1 MSNQLLPKKKLINQ
15 YIIIHVAIMEN
26 CNMKHDYT
34 MQISV
39 LDLEKTPVKIILEI
53 CLVLYVRKILQ
64 NYAIATI

>member
-1 MSNQLLPKKKLINQ
+1 MNII
-15 YIIIHVAIMEN
+15 IIIHAAIMEN

-39 LDLEKTPVKIILEI
+39 LDLEKLPVKIILEI
-53 CLVLYVRKILQ
+53 GLVLYVCLYNGKILQ